1 MNYTKNRKY
10 TKDKIQLF
18 VIILSPYPVGS
29 RYAISISSSQLQYL
43 VIVA

>member
-10 TKDKIQLF
+10 TKDKILLL
-18 VIILSPYPVGS
+18 VIILSHPVGS

>member
-1 MNYTKNRKY
+1 MNYIRNS
-10 TKDKIQLF
+10 KDIKDEIPLF
-18 VIILSPYPVGS
+18 VIILSHPVGS